1 MKDEIYKTKRLKH
14 HASDSSPLMRRFW
27 VRNFRIF
34 HVHCTLHRL
43 FVVAFPLVLFSLH
56 LHLFICFFWWHKHVA
71 LSSYVK
77 ENDTRLE
84 NVAPPTAYLD
94 GPTPKI
100 SVVDGNTHT
109 VDAHLLLTQRLTPVS
124 LGFKVFRDLC
134 FLFCYH
140 CAPCI
145 HISLKRIFYRK

>member
-1 MKDEIYKTKRLKH
+1 MKDEIYKAEWLKH
-14 HASDSSPLMRRFW
+14 HTNDSSPLMRRLW
-27 VRNFRIF
+27 VRIFRIF

-43 FVVAFPLVLFSLH
+43 FVVAFPLGFFSFH
-56 LHLFICFFWWHKHVA
+56 FHLFICFFWWHKHVA

-77 ENDTRLE
+77 GNDTRLE

-94 GPTPKI
+94 ELTPKI
-100 SVVDGNTHT
+100 SVADGNTRA

-134 FLFCYH
+134 FLFCYL
-140 CAPCI
+140 CALCI
-145 HISLKRIFYRK
+145 HISLKIYRK